1 MFRDKEPYTFPPK
14 VQDTIDYLKPQ
25 RCDQGRNHGID
36 IGGVQMWALPQIY
49 FFKCISHNSQ
59 FSYIDKDLLI

>member
-1 MFRDKEPYTFPPK
+1 MLSHFSHCLTF
-14 VQDTIDYLKPQ
+14 TEH
-25 RCDQGRNHGID
+25 QGRNHGID
-36 IGGVQMWALPQIY
+36 IGGGSKCEPFPRYI